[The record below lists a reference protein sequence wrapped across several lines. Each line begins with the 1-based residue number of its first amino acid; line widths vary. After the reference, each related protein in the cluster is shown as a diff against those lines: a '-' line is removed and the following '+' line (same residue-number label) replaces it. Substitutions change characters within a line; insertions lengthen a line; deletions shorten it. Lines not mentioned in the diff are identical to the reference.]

1 MTQNYK
7 IKVHIEIIE
16 SDQETQG
23 EPVEAG
29 SGQFELVL
37 NESQALSIDECE
49 NALLRANYP
58 AVRAALAEIDA
69 AKRSGA
75 HCRSRSSAP
84 EAI

>member
-16 SDQETQG
+16 SDQEIQG

-29 SGQFELVL
+29 PGQFELVL

-49 NALLRANYP
+49 NALLRVNYP
-58 AVRAALAEIDA
+58 AVRAALAEHLTVLSKKKPRRKA
-69 AKRSGA
+69 ETSVT
-75 HCRSRSSAP
+75 
-84 EAI
+84 

>member
-16 SDQETQG
+16 SDQETQV

-29 SGQFELVL
+29 PGQFELVL

-58 AVRAALAEIDA
+58 AVRAALAEHLTA
-69 AKRSGA
+69 LSKKKPRRKAETSVT
-75 HCRSRSSAP
+75 
-84 EAI
+84 